1 MTIPEI
7 KETVLATARLARHH
21 GRDLGP
27 FIVPDLG
34 EFKDVQAALDEAG
47 IRINRADPQGSI
59 SRTGCGVIAVIRP
72 RITKV
77 GGEYVKSVDVIIWPR
92 ERWWKRLL
100 RALLRR
106 ETRNERA

>member
-47 IRINRADPQGSI
+47 IRLNRADPQGSI

-77 GGEYVKSVDVIIWPR
+77 GGEYVKSVDVIIWPQ
-92 ERWWKRLL
+92 ERLWRRLWRSLFKRGVKS
-100 RALLRR
+100 
-106 ETRNERA
+106 ERA

>member
-77 GGEYVKSVDVIIWPR
+77 GGEYVKS
-92 ERWWKRLL
+92 L